1 MRIKMEY
8 VWLDGYETEQNLR
21 SKTKIAEAESINE
34 LLNPEILP
42 TWSFDGSSTKQAT
55 GNNSDC
61 ILKPVRVVRDPQRP
75 NAVIVLCEVLDSEG
89 NPHITNSRHLIDNDS
104 DDNWFGFEQ
113 EYVIFKGDNPI
124 GFPKEG
130 YPKPQGRYYC
140 GVGGGIVSGRKL
152 AEEHLDV
159 CLGAGLNI
167 TGINAEVMLG
177 QWEYQLFARGAK
189 KASDDLWI
197 SRYLLH
203 RLAEIHEVKISLH
216 PKPVKGDW
224 NGSGMHV
231 NFSTKQMRDDGGK
244 DLFIEICDSLSFYH
258 KEHIDAYG
266 SHNDERLTGLHET
279 QHIDKFSYGIS
290 DRGASIRIPMDTA
303 NNWKGHLED
312 RRPSS
317 NGDPYKITKIVMET
331 LEHSNVNIA

>member
-8 VWLDGYETEQNLR
+8 VWLDGYKSEQNLR

-55 GNNSDC
+55 GDNSDC

-75 NAVIVLCEVLDSEG
+75 NAVIVLCEVLDSDG
-89 NPHITNSRHLIDNDS
+89 NPHKTNSRHLIDNDS

-113 EYVIFKGDNPI
+113 EYVILKGDNPI

-130 YPKPQGRYYC
+130 YPEPQGRYYC
-140 GVGGGIVSGRKL
+140 GVGGGIVVGRKL

-177 QWEYQLFARGAK
+177 QWEYQLFAKGAK
-189 KASDDLWI
+189 RVSDDLWI
-197 SRYLLH
+197 SRYFLH

-216 PKPVKGDW
+216 PKPVKGNW

-231 NFSTKQMRDDGGK
+231 NFSTKEMRDVGGK
-244 DLFIEICDSLSFYH
+244 ELLLGICDTLSFYH
-258 KEHIDAYG
+258 KEHMEVYG
-266 SHNDERLTGLHET
+266 AFNEERLTGLHET
-279 QHIDKFSYGIS
+279 QHIDKFSYGVS
-290 DRGASIRIPMDTA
+290 DRGASIRVPTNTA
-303 NNWKGHLED
+303 KNWKGYLED

-317 NGDPYKITKIVMET
+317 NGDPYKITKV
-331 LEHSNVNIA
+331 LVNTIQPNK